1 MELEPNTLLRDR
13 YLIQHQLGKGGM
25 GAVYAAH
32 DTVLDTQVALKI
44 NQNPHPEG
52 RDQFLSEARLLAAL
66 RHPNLPRVIDYFL
79 IEDSQYLVMDYVP
92 GEDLG
97 SLIKQEGS
105 QPLQT
110 VLNWAGQLGNAL
122 TYLHQQNPP
131 VIHRDIKPANIKLT
145 PSGNV
150 MLVDFGIAKA
160 VESSQET
167 STGARGMTP
176 GYSPPEQY
184 GTARTGPYSDQFSL
198 ASTIYNLLTGQ
209 KPVDAVERMLGQAV
223 LTPLNLLL
231 PNIPPQVQSAIEKA
245 MSVRPEERFSSV
257 QEFIQTLT
265 QPLPEITQ
273 QPDRDVTRVAA
284 PPPPPSDTSTRV
296 GVPYTSPPP
305 IPQKKRPMWWLI
317 PVILIPL
324 LVILIGG
331 GWFVMNRLLTP
342 PTPTPASVA
351 DIPLTEIPAALPTET
366 TLPTF
371 AEQPTEIPTEIP
383 TDLPTNTPEPTLEPT
398 PEPTATPAVVLEP
411 IGRGGVVA
419 FTSNEG
425 DGSTFQIWSMRVFLD
440 ESQNLI
446 AAEKQQLTNTAGDKF
461 YPAWSPDGGRIVYA
475 ADSGDEENQFDLYV
489 MDANGENQT
498 VLVAQPGDDTEP
510 AWSPDGNWIVFTS
523 DSRSDGILQL
533 HIVKPDGSE
542 LHRISFDK
550 QEFSPE
556 WSPRM
561 DKLVYIVTVNNA
573 RYLWIRD
580 PQDNFADTETNLM
593 YGRLGYFADPAW
605 SPDAQWLAF
614 TREEGRT
621 RDIYLTKISSFG
633 MEISRLT
640 DTTFDSYPA
649 WSSDS
654 QWLLFDSNRDGN
666 QEIYIMNRDGGQQ
679 TNLTQTDNVQELQ
692 PAWQIK

>member
-1 MELEPNTLLRDR
+1 
-13 YLIQHQLGKGGM
+13 
-25 GAVYAAH
+25 
-32 DTVLDTQVALKI
+32 
-44 NQNPHPEG
+44 
-52 RDQFLSEARLLAAL
+52 
-66 RHPNLPRVIDYFL
+66 
-79 IEDSQYLVMDYVP
+79 
-92 GEDLG
+92 
-97 SLIKQEGS
+97 
-105 QPLQT
+105 
-110 VLNWAGQLGNAL
+110 
-122 TYLHQQNPP
+122 
-131 VIHRDIKPANIKLT
+131 
-145 PSGNV
+145 
-150 MLVDFGIAKA
+150 
-160 VESSQET
+160 
-167 STGARGMTP
+167 
-176 GYSPPEQY
+176 
-184 GTARTGPYSDQFSL
+184 L

-223 LTPLNLLL
+223 LTPLNLLI

-245 MSVRPEERFSSV
+245 MSVRPEERFPSV

-265 QPLPEITQ
+265 QPLSEITQ
-273 QPDRDVTRVAA
+273 QPDQNVTRVAV
-284 PPPPPSDTSTRV
+284 PPPPSSDTSTRV
-296 GVPYTSPPP
+296 GVPYASPPP
-305 IPQKKRPMWWLI
+305 LPQKKRQMWWLI

-331 GWFVMNRLLTP
+331 GWFVMTRLLTP
-342 PTPTPASVA
+342 TPTSTTVA
-351 DIPLTEIPAALPTET
+351 DLTLTEIPAVLPTET

-371 AEQPTEIPTEIP
+371 AELPTEIPTEIP

-398 PEPTATPAVVLEP
+398 PEPTPEPTATPAVVLEP
-411 IGRGGVVA
+411 IGRGGIVA
-419 FTSNEG
+419 FASNEG
-425 DGSTFQIWSMRVFLD
+425 DGSSFQIWSMRVFLD

-461 YPAWSPDGGRIVYA
+461 YPAWSPDGGQIVYA
-475 ADSGDEENQFDLYV
+475 ADSGDAENKFDLYV

-498 VLVAQPGDDTEP
+498 LLVAQPGDDTEP

-533 HIVKPDGSE
+533 HIVKPDGSD

-605 SPDAQWLAF
+605 SPDAEWLAF

-640 DTTFDSYPA
+640 ETTFDSYPA

-654 QWLLFDSNRDGN
+654 QWLLFNSNRDGN
-666 QEIYIMNRDGGQQ
+666 QEIYIMNRDGSLQ